1 MGIGMITMHREIC
14 KSLDELEASNQKKQ
28 IDVSSECEDSMGL
41 FPDPITIKINGH
53 PIEII
58 PIIC

>member
-1 MGIGMITMHREIC
+1 MGIYEMLAIRQQQMIKKEME
-14 KSLDELEASNQKKQ
+14 SQKKQ